1 MLTTLKS
8 IEELLASPIDRT
20 ALVKLYWHG
29 DSVDDAFLHDGTG
42 GSVPAPVVAGQP
54 VLIDFAE
61 SAIPRAW
68 FERERASYSLVAER
82 RDLPRKIKATL
93 FGTHDISKRNF
104 EKFRSEVL
112 SSARSS
118 PLVLM
123 VGAGQRGMGTDVLYD
138 DPGILVAA
146 FDIYPSPHTLF
157 VADAHSI
164 PLKDECV
171 DAVCVQAVL
180 EHVLEPSRVVSEILR
195 VLKPG
200 GIVYAETPF
209 MQQVHEGAGDFTRF
223 TELGHRWLFR
233 DFDEIERGA
242 IGGPGLSVYWS
253 MKYFFRGLTRSR
265 KVANI
270 LSLPFGLLVLLDRFM
285 PAGHVIDGANGV
297 YFMGRKAVG
306 KLEAREIFEQ
316 YLGAQ

>member
-8 IEELLASPIDRT
+8 IEHILASPIDPAARVE
-20 ALVKLYWHG
+20 LHWRD
-29 DSVDDAFLHDGTG
+29 DSVADVSLHDGKG
-42 GSVPAPVVAGQP
+42 GTVSAPLVGGQP

-68 FERERASYSLVAER
+68 FEKERASYSLVAER
-82 RDLPRKIKATL
+82 RDLPRTLKAYL
-93 FGTHDISKRNF
+93 FGTRDISKRNF
-104 EKFRSEVL
+104 EKFRRELL
-112 SSARSS
+112 SSAGPS

-123 VGAGQRGMGTDVLYD
+123 VGAGQKGMGTEILYD
-138 DPGILVAA
+138 DPDIRVAA
-146 FDIYPSPHTLF
+146 FDIYPSPYTLF
-157 VADAHSI
+157 AADAHSI
-164 PLKDECV
+164 PLKDASV
-171 DAVCVQAVL
+171 DAVCIQAVL
-180 EHVLEPSRVVSEILR
+180 EHVLEPSKVVSEILR

-233 DFDEIERGA
+233 EFDEIERGA

-270 LSLPFGLLVLLDRFM
+270 LSVPFGLLALLDRFM

-297 YFMGRKAVG
+297 YFLGRKAEQR
-306 KLEAREIFEQ
+306 LEARDIFER